1 MTAIVDERARTASP
15 SWRIVAA
22 QECRDLWV
30 SGRGPLLQ
38 LAFSVILSVITYL
51 AATNQVLNFLEQRE
65 AVDLTLQ
72 VAITVGVLVVLL
84 VSADAISGER
94 ERGTLE
100 SLLLTPMSRRGILLG
115 KCTAA
120 FSLWLAAFVVSIPYL
135 WVLGRGV
142 SLVGKALL
150 LGFVVGS
157 VLAAALGAFGL
168 LVSAVS
174 GSNKVSLATCLLVLL
189 ALFAPT
195 QLPPMPTSWIDELL
209 TRVNP
214 LGSANHYINAVLVK
228 GHDWTRDLSYL
239 ISPVVALVV
248 AGGLL
253 LAIGPRF
260 VRLVGGV
267 NGS

>member
-1 MTAIVDERARTASP
+1 MTAMVDGRSTSAGP
-15 SWRIVAA
+15 SWRIVAG
-22 QECRDLWV
+22 QECRDLWF
-30 SGRGPLLQ
+30 SGRGPVLLF
-38 LAFSVILSVITYL
+38 AYSVLLSVITYL

-84 VSADAISGER
+84 VSADAVSGER

-115 KCTAA
+115 KLTAA
-120 FSLWLAAFVVSIPYL
+120 LSLWLAAFVVSIPYL

-142 SLVGKALL
+142 SLVGTALL
-150 LGFVVGS
+150 LGIVIGTM
-157 VLAAALGAFGL
+157 LALALGAFGL
-168 LVSAVS
+168 LISAMS
-174 GSNKVSLATCLLVLL
+174 NSNKASLSISFLVLL

-195 QLPPMPTSWIDELL
+195 QLPAMPTSWIGDLL

-214 LGSANHYINAVLVK
+214 LGSATHYINAVLVK
-228 GHDWTRDLSYL
+228 GHVWTRDLSYL

>member
-1 MTAIVDERARTASP
+1 MTTAVAEERPVRSP
-15 SWRIVAA
+15 SWRIVAE
-22 QECRDLWV
+22 QECRDLWI
-30 SGRGPLLQ
+30 SGRGPILLC
-38 LAFSVILSVITYL
+38 AFSVLLSVITYL

-65 AVDLTLQ
+65 AVNLTLV
-72 VAITVGVLVVLL
+72 VAITVGVLVTLL

-100 SLLLTPMSRRGILLG
+100 TLLLSPASRRGILLG
-115 KCTAA
+115 KLTAA
-120 FSLWLAAFVVSIPYL
+120 LSLWLGAYLVAIPYI

-150 LGFVVGS
+150 LGFVVGTL
-157 VLAAALGAFGL
+157 VAVALAAFGL
-168 LVSAVS
+168 LVSAAS
-174 GSNKVSLATCLLVLL
+174 NSNKVSLSVSFLVLL

-195 QLPPMPTSWIDELL
+195 QLPPMPTSWINEML

-214 LGSANHYINAVLVK
+214 LGSGTQYLSSVLVK
-228 GHDWTRDLSYL
+228 GHSWTADPSYL
-239 ISPVVALVV
+239 ISPVIALVV

-253 LAIGPRF
+253 LAIGPRT
-260 VRLVGGV
+260 VRLTGG

>member
-1 MTAIVDERARTASP
+1 MNERP

-22 QECRDLWV
+22 QESRDLWV
-30 SGRGPLLQ
+30 SGRGPVLLF
-38 LAFSVILSVITYL
+38 AFSVLLSVITYL
-51 AATNQVLNFLEQRE
+51 AATNQVLNFLEHRE
-65 AVDLTLQ
+65 AVGLALE
-72 VAITVGVLVVLL
+72 VAVVVGVLVTLL
-84 VSADAISGER
+84 VSADGISGER

-115 KCTAA
+115 KLTAA
-120 FSLWLAAFVVSIPYL
+120 LSLWLAAFLVSVPYL

-150 LGFVVGS
+150 LGFVIGT
-157 VLAAALGAFGL
+157 VLAVALGAFGL
-168 LVSAVS
+168 MVSALCN
-174 GSNKVSLATCLLVLL
+174 SNKASLSVSFLVLL

-195 QLPPMPTSWIDELL
+195 QLPPMPASWVDELL

-214 LGSANHYINAVLVK
+214 LGSGTRYIQAVLVK
-228 GHDWTRDLSYL
+228 GHEVTRDLPYL

-248 AGGLL
+248 ATGLL
-253 LAIGPRF
+253 MATGPRI

-267 NGS
+267 SGS

>member
-1 MTAIVDERARTASP
+1 MTAVTDRSP

-22 QECRDLWV
+22 QESRDLWV
-30 SGRGPLLQ
+30 SGRGPLL
-38 LAFSVILSVITYL
+38 LFVYSVLLSVITYL

-65 AVDLTLQ
+65 AVHLTLE
-72 VAITVGVLVVLL
+72 VAVTVGLLVCLL
-84 VSADAISGER
+84 VSADAVSGER

-115 KCTAA
+115 KLTAA
-120 FSLWLAAFVVSIPYL
+120 LSLWLAAFLVSIPYV

-142 SLVGKALL
+142 SLVAKALL
-150 LGFVVGS
+150 LGLVIGT
-157 VLAAALGAFGL
+157 VLAGALAAFGL
-168 LVSAVS
+168 LISALS
-174 GSNKVSLATCLLVLL
+174 NSNKGSLAVCFLTLL

-195 QLPPMPTSWIDELL
+195 QLPPMPKSWVDELL

-214 LGSANHYINAVLVK
+214 LGAGIHYIQQVLVK
-228 GHDWTRDLSYL
+228 GHTLSRDASYL
-239 ISPVVALVV
+239 ISPVVALLL

-253 LAIGPRF
+253 LLTGPRL
-260 VRLVGGV
+260 VRLIGGV

>member
-1 MTAIVDERARTASP
+1 MTAITDERP

-22 QECRDLWV
+22 QESRDLWL
-30 SGRGPLLQ
+30 SGRGPVLLF
-38 LAFSVILSVITYL
+38 AFSVLLSVITYL

-65 AVDLTLQ
+65 AVNLTLE
-72 VAITVGVLVVLL
+72 VAITVGVLVTLL
-84 VSADAISGER
+84 VSADAVSGER

-115 KCTAA
+115 KLTAA
-120 FSLWLAAFVVSIPYL
+120 LSLWLAAFLVSIPYL

-142 SLVGKALL
+142 SAVGKALL
-150 LGFVVGS
+150 LGIGIGT
-157 VLAAALGAFGL
+157 VLALALAAFGL

-174 GSNKVSLATCLLVLL
+174 GSNKASLAVSFLVLL

-195 QLPPMPTSWIDELL
+195 QLPPMPTSWIGNLL

-214 LGSANHYINAVLVK
+214 LGSATTYISAVLVK

-239 ISPVVALVV
+239 ISPLVALLL

-253 LAIGPRF
+253 LAVGPRF
-260 VRLVGGV
+260 VRLTGGV